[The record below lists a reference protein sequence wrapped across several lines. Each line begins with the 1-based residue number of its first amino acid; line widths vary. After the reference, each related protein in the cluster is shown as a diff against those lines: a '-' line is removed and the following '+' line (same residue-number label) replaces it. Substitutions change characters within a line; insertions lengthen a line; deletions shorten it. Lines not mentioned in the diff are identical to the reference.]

1 MNSIEKTDWYA
12 DYIVQW
18 RPTDMCNYDCS
29 YCSTDHPDGTIGG
42 HDNRMAHPPK
52 ETCLKMLENGFEYV
66 E

>member
-29 YCSTDHPDGTIGG
+29 YVHSVI
-42 HDNRMAHPPK
+42 PK
-52 ETCLKMLENGFEYV
+52 NHCKKEFAYY
-66 E
+66 